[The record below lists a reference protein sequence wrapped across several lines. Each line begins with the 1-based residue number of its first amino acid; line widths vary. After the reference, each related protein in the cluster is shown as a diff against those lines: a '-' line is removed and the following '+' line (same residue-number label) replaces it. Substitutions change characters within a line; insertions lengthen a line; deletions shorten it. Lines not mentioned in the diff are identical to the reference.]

1 MIIDQKKFIESERP
15 YWTELEEVLH
25 KCEEDPAFRLQLDE
39 IKRFH
44 YLYERTSAGL
54 AKLMTFAVAPET
66 RAYLEN
72 LVARAY
78 GQVHDLRER
87 PHRVA
92 PVHWFL
98 KTFPTTFR
106 RHVRYFYGSCAAML
120 LGCAAGALILA
131 MNPGDKRIVLPFEHL
146 LQDPSERVRKEES
159 PDGEVPLGAT
169 HAEFSSFLMTH
180 NTRVAITTLALGMT
194 YGVGTVISLFY
205 NGVILGAVAW
215 DYTLD
220 GQAAFLLA
228 WLMPHGVVEIPA
240 ILIAGQAGLL
250 LASGLMG
257 WGRRATLR
265 QRMKAIQNDLL
276 TLIGGVA
283 CLLVWAGLIEAFLS
297 QYHEP
302 VIPYSVKIAFGAIEL
317 VLLVGLLMGSG
328 RAQEMK

>member
-1 MIIDQKKFIESERP
+1 MIIDQKRFVEEERP
-15 YWTELEEVLH
+15 YWMELEGLL
-25 KCEEDPAFRLQLDE
+25 KRFEDDAAFRLSLEE

-54 AKLMTFAVAPET
+54 GKLATFAVAPET
-66 RAYLEN
+66 HAYLEN

-87 PHRVA
+87 PHRLA

-98 KTFPTTFR
+98 KTFPATFR
-106 RHVRYFYGSCAAML
+106 RHARFFLVSCATML

-131 MNPGDKRIVLPFEHL
+131 MNPQDKQVVLPFDHL

-159 PDGEVPLGAT
+159 AGADSPDAG
-169 HAEFSSFLMTH
+169 HAAFSSFLMTH

-215 DYTLD
+215 DYVLD
-220 GQAAFLLA
+220 GQTAFLLG

-257 WGRRATLR
+257 WGSRASLR
-265 QRMKAIQNDLL
+265 QRMKAIGGDLV

-283 CLLVWAGLIEAFLS
+283 CLLVWAGIIEAFLS

-302 VIPYSVKIAFGAIEL
+302 AIPYGVKILFGTVEL
-317 VLLVGLLMGSG
+317 VLLAGLLMVSG
-328 RAQEMK
+328 KRAGAE